1 MSNNDSLFKKLFDAF
16 LKVLLGDKNDKK
28 RGKGCLVIF
37 ALAVAALI
45 YIIAIVQ
52 SLPEYPNPA
61 VTGLS
66 FEIVESQMSGSKI
79 RVIGIVQNI
88 GPVASKP
95 VGNASLHRFDKLV
108 KQMPLKSLKFLES
121 AVLTYDVSESCL
133 NADDGQYFFRIEYGL
148 SGGQVPKDTDIDLGD
163 NEREIKG
170 ADICAEMNEAFLSN
184 YRNSLLAL
192 INAHRQ
198 NNQLQSLVLDT
209 CLNEAAQGHSAWM
222 KKTGNFDHIGENGSK
237 FWERCQNAGCS
248 CSAENIYSGSGD
260 PNGAFNAWKNSP
272 GHNKNMLG
280 PYKKIGIG
288 IVYGKVTAVFE

>member
-1 MSNNDSLFKKLFDAF
+1 MSNNDSLFKKLYEAF
-16 LKVLLGDKNDKK
+16 LKVLLGDKDDK
-28 RGKGCLVIF
+28 RGKGCLVIS
-37 ALAVAALI
+37 ALALAALI
-45 YIIAIVQ
+45 YIIAIIQ

-95 VGNASLHRFDKLV
+95 VGNASLYRFDKLV
-108 KQMPLKSLKFLES
+108 KQVPLKSLKFFES

-133 NADDGQYFFRIEYGL
+133 NADDGQYFFKIEYGL

-170 ADICAEMNEAFLSN
+170 SDICAEMNKTFLLN

-192 INAHRQ
+192 VNAHRQ
-198 NNQLQSLVLDT
+198 NNSLQSLVLDG
-209 CLNEAAQGHSAWM
+209 CLNDAAQGHSAWM
-222 KKTGNFDHIGENGSK
+222 KKTGNFSHTGANGSK
-237 FWERCQNAGCS
+237 FWQRCQNAGCS

-260 PNGAFNAWKNSP
+260 PNGAFNAWKNSA
-272 GHNKNMLG
+272 GHNKIMLG
-280 PYKKIGIG
+280 AYKKIGIG
-288 IVYGKVTAVFE
+288 IVYGMVTADFE